1 MPAEYEKGD
10 YCYMTT
16 LFLDSDMDI
25 TPEEAA
31 SYGAKLISMP
41 YSYDGKTIYPY
52 VDFESFDSDAF
63 YELLRQGVLPTTSAI
78 TEREYTEYFE
88 PEFAA
93 GKDILYVH
101 FSAAMTNT
109 FDFMHLALRKLL
121 QRFPE
126 RKFYEIDTKGIT
138 TISRNIG
145 LAAADLYK
153 AGKTPEEIVAW
164 GAQEVDHY
172 AMYFMADDLKFFR
185 RSGRVSGLSATMGNL
200 LGIRPIITMNA
211 EGKMVSVGKEKGRRK
226 ALDRLAQY
234 VVDLGENVKDH
245 RIIIG
250 HTGNLPLAEE
260 LAEVI
265 RERIGDCE
273 ISYQA
278 VNPTAGSH
286 CGPDGVGVTFH
297 AVHR

>member
-1 MPAEYEKGD
+1 ML
-10 YCYMTT
+10 T
-16 LFLDSDMDI
+16 LFLDTDMDV
-25 TPEEAA
+25 TPEDAA
-31 SYGAKLISMP
+31 GYGAKLISMP
-41 YSYDGKTIYPY
+41 YSAGGKTIYPY
-52 VDFESFDSDAF
+52 VDFDEFDADAF
-63 YELLRQGVLPTTSAI
+63 YDSLRAGELPTTSALGEQAYI
-78 TEREYTEYFE
+78 DYFE

-93 GKDILYVH
+93 GNDILYVH

-109 FDFMHLALRKLL
+109 FDFMHLALRKL
-121 QRFPE
+121 QQQYPE
-126 RKFYEIDTKGIT
+126 RKFHEVDTRGIT

-153 AGKTPEEIVAW
+153 AGKSAEEIVEW
-164 GAQEVDHY
+164 GRSEVDHY

-185 RSGRVSGLSATMGNL
+185 RSGRVGGLSAVMGNMI
-200 LGIRPIITMNA
+200 GIRPIITMSA

-234 VVDLGENVKDH
+234 VVELGADVKQH
-245 RIIIG
+245 RIIVG
-250 HTGNLPLAEE
+250 HTGNRELAEE
-260 LAEVI
+260 LAAAI
-265 RERIGDCE
+265 REKIGPCE
-273 ISYQA
+273 IEFMP

>member
-1 MPAEYEKGD
+1 ML
-10 YCYMTT
+10 TF
-16 LFLDSDMDI
+16 FLDSDMDI
-25 TPEEAA
+25 TPEDAKE
-31 SYGAKLISMP
+31 YGAKLISMP
-41 YSYDGKTIYPY
+41 YSVDGKTIYPY
-52 VDFESFDSDAF
+52 VDFEEYDSDAF
-63 YELLRQGVLPTTSAI
+63 YDMLRAGKLPTTSAI
-78 TEREYTEYFE
+78 NEREYTEYFE

-93 GKDILYVH
+93 GNDVLYVH

-121 QRFPE
+121 EKYPE

-145 LAAADLYK
+145 LAVGDLYK
-153 AGKTPEEIVAW
+153 AGKSAEEIVEW
-164 GAQEVDHY
+164 GKKEVDHY

-200 LGIRPIITMNA
+200 LGIRPIIYMSG
-211 EGKMVSVGKEKGRRK
+211 EGKMVSVGKEKGRIK
-226 ALDRLAQY
+226 ALDHLAQV
-234 VVDLGENVKDH
+234 VVDLGENVKEH

-250 HTGNLPLAEE
+250 HTGNLE
-260 LAEVI
+260 LAEQLAEAV
-265 RERIGDCE
+265 RGKIGDCE
-273 ISYQA
+273 ISFQA

-297 AVHR
+297 AIHR

>member
-1 MPAEYEKGD
+1 ML
-10 YCYMTT
+10 T
-16 LFLDSDMDI
+16 LFLDTDMDI
-25 TPEEAA
+25 TPEDAA
-31 SYGAKLISMP
+31 RYGAKLISMP
-41 YSYDGKTIYPY
+41 YSYEGKTIYPY
-52 VDFESFDSDAF
+52 VDFESFDADAF
-63 YELLRQGVLPTTSAI
+63 YELLRQGTLPTTSAL
-78 TEREYTEYFE
+78 TEAAYIDYFE

-93 GKDILYVH
+93 GNDILYVH

-109 FDFMHLALRKLL
+109 FDFMHLALRKLSE
-121 QRFPE
+121 RYPE

-138 TISRNIG
+138 TISRNIA

-153 AGKTPEEIVAW
+153 AGKSAEEIVEW
-164 GAQEVDHY
+164 GHAEVDHY

-200 LGIRPIITMNA
+200 IGIRPIIYMSA

-226 ALDRLAQY
+226 ALDHLAQV
-234 VVDLGENVKDH
+234 VVDLGENVKEH

-260 LAEVI
+260 LAAAI
-265 RERIGDCE
+265 REKIGDCE